1 MEGAMAMKA
10 QATGSRAGRWVAAAL
25 VGGGAAACAV
35 NPVTGRTQLSL
46 VSEAQEVQLGQ
57 QSAQQVAQEIGLVPD
72 SALQAYVQRVGGTLA
87 AASERPNL
95 PWTFRVVEDATPNAF
110 ALPGGYIF
118 VTRGM
123 MNLMTSEA
131 ELASVLGHEIGH
143 VTAKHQVTMISRS
156 QLAQI
161 GVGLGSVLVP
171 QLQSLGGLA
180 NTGLQLLFLRYSR
193 DAERQADLLGFRYAL
208 GQRYDVREMAHVF
221 ESLQRVEAAQQAKT
235 GRSPLPTYMASHPG
249 EPARIADV
257 ERRAA
262 AVPAGSATR
271 VESATY
277 LPRLNGLIYG
287 ENPRQGYFQQN
298 LFLHPDL
305 RFHMSFPQGW
315 QTQNLPQAVTGV
327 SQRQDAIVQLTLAQQ
342 SRSADEAARRFF
354 SAQGVQAGQGGQT
367 TVNGLPAVVVYFQA
381 QTQQGI
387 VGGMVGFIEYGG
399 NVYQLLAYSPAQLFQ
414 QYEGLFRQV
423 IGSFGP
429 ETAPA
434 VLNVRPNRVSI
445 VRVPQAMTLA
455 EFQRRYPSSIPIEE
469 LAIINQVQGPTA
481 TLPAGA
487 MVKRIVRQ

>member
-1 MEGAMAMKA
+1 MATKA
-10 QATGSRAGRWVAAAL
+10 RSTGSRAGRWVAAAL

-35 NPVTGRTQLSL
+35 NPVTGRNQLSL
-46 VSEAQEVQLGQ
+46 VSEGQEIQLGQ
-57 QSAQQVAQEIGLVPD
+57 QSAQQVAQEIGLVQD
-72 SALQAYVQRVGGTLA
+72 SALQAYVQRVGSTLA

-123 MNLMTSEA
+123 MNLMTNEA
-131 ELASVLGHEIGH
+131 ELSSVLGHEIGH
-143 VTAKHQVTMISRS
+143 VTAKHQVTMISRA
-156 QLAQI
+156 QLAQV
-161 GVGLGSVLVP
+161 GLGLGSVLVP

-208 GQRYDVREMAHVF
+208 GQHYDVREMAHVF
-221 ESLQRVEAAQQAKT
+221 ESLQRVEQAQQAKT

-262 AVPAGSATR
+262 QVPAGSATR
-271 VESATY
+271 VEGAPY
-277 LPRLNGLIYG
+277 LQRLNGLIYG
-287 ENPRQGYFQQN
+287 ENPRQGYFQGN
-298 LFLHPDL
+298 VFLHPDL
-305 RFHMSFPQGW
+305 RFHVTFPQGW

-327 SQRQDAIVQLTLAQQ
+327 SQRQDAIVQLSLAQQ
-342 SRSADEAARRFF
+342 SRSAGDAANRFF
-354 SAQGVQAGQGGQT
+354 QQQGVQAGQGGQT

-387 VGGMVGFIEYGG
+387 VGGMVGFIEHGG

-414 QYEGLFRQV
+414 QYEGLFRGV

-429 ETAPA
+429 ESSAA

>member
-1 MEGAMAMKA
+1 MTF
-10 QATGSRAGRWVAAAL
+10 QSTGSRAGRWVAAAL
-25 VGGGAAACAV
+25 IGGSAAACAV
-35 NPVTGRTQLSL
+35 NPVTGRRQLSL

-57 QSAQQVAQEIGLVPD
+57 QSAMQVSQQLGLVPD
-72 SALQAYVQRVGGTLA
+72 SSLQQYVQRLGGTLA

-95 PWTFRVVEDATPNAF
+95 PWTFRVVDDPTPNAF

-123 MNLMTSEA
+123 LNLMNSEA

-143 VTAKHQVTMISRS
+143 VTAKHQVTMISRA

-161 GVGLGSVLVP
+161 GLGLGSVLVP
-171 QLQSLGGLA
+171 QLQGLGGLA
-180 NTGLQLLFLRYSR
+180 STGLQLLFLRYSR

-221 ESLQRVEAAQQAKT
+221 QTLQRVTEAERARS
-235 GRSPLPTYMASHPG
+235 GRSPLPTYLASHPG

-262 AVPAGSATR
+262 QVPAGSATR
-271 VESATY
+271 VEAAPY
-277 LPRLNGLIYG
+277 LQRLNGLVYG

-305 RFHMSFPQGW
+305 RFHVAFPQGW
-315 QTQNLPQAVTGV
+315 RTQNLPQAVTAG
-327 SQRQDAIVQLTLAQQ
+327 SPRQDAIMQLTLAEQ
-342 SRSADEAARRFF
+342 SRSASEAANRFF
-354 SAQGVQAGQGGQT
+354 AQQGVQAGQGGQMT
-367 TVNGLPAVVVYFQA
+367 INGLRAVMVYFQA

-387 VGGMVGFIEYGG
+387 VGGVVAFIEHGG
-399 NVYQLLAYSPAQLFQ
+399 RVYQLLGYTPAQLVR
-414 QYEGLFRQV
+414 QYEGAFRQV

-429 ETAPA
+429 ESNPD

-455 EFQRRYPSSIPIEE
+455 EFQRRYPSTIPIEE
-469 LAIINQVQGPTA
+469 LAIINQVEGPTA
-481 TLPAGA
+481 NLPAGA

>member
-1 MEGAMAMKA
+1 MK
-10 QATGSRAGRWVAAAL
+10 QQSTGSRAGRWVAAAL
-25 VGGGAAACAV
+25 IGGGAAACAV

-46 VSEAQEVQLGQ
+46 VSESQEIQLGQ
-57 QSAQQVAQEIGLVPD
+57 QSAVQVSQEIGLVPD
-72 SALQAYVQRVGGTLA
+72 SSLQAYVQRVGGTLA

-95 PWTFRVVEDATPNAF
+95 PWTFRVVDDPTPNAF

-143 VTAKHQVTMISRS
+143 VTAKHQVTMISRA

-161 GVGLGSVLVP
+161 GLGLGSVLVP
-171 QLQSLGGLA
+171 QLQGLGGLA
-180 NTGLQLLFLRYSR
+180 SSGLQLLFLRYSR

-208 GQRYDVREMAHVF
+208 GQHYDVREMGHVF
-221 ESLQRVEAAQQAKT
+221 EALQRVTEAERARS
-235 GRSPLPTYMASHPG
+235 GRSPLPTYLASHPG

-262 AVPAGSATR
+262 QVPAGSATR
-271 VESATY
+271 VESAPY
-277 LPRLNGLIYG
+277 LQRLNGLVYG

-305 RFHMSFPQGW
+305 RFHVAFPQGW
-315 QTQNLPQAVTGV
+315 KTQNLPQAVTGA
-327 SQRQDAIVQLTLAQQ
+327 SPRQDAIVQLTLAEQ
-342 SRSADEAARRFF
+342 SRSAGDAANRFF
-354 SAQGVQAGQGGQT
+354 SQQGVQAGQGGQT

-387 VGGMVGFIEYGG
+387 VGGIVAFIEQGG
-399 NVYQLLAYSPAQLFQ
+399 HVYQILGYTPAQLAR

-429 ETAPA
+429 ESNPE

-445 VRVPQAMTLA
+445 VRVPQAMTLT
-455 EFQRRYPSSIPIEE
+455 EFQRRYPSTIPIEE
-469 LAIINQVQGPTA
+469 LAIINQVAGPTA

-487 MVKRIVRQ
+487 MVKRVVRQ

>member
-1 MEGAMAMKA
+1 MQERT
-10 QATGSRAGRWVAAAL
+10 TGSRAGRWVAAAL
-25 VGGGAAACAV
+25 IGGGAAACAV
-35 NPVTGRTQLSL
+35 NPVTGRSQLSL

-57 QSAQQVAQEIGLVPD
+57 QSAAQVSQEIGLVPD
-72 SALQAYVQRVGGTLA
+72 SSLQAYVQRVGGTLA

-95 PWTFRVVEDATPNAF
+95 PWTFRVVDDATPNAF
-110 ALPGGYIF
+110 ALPGGYVF

-123 MNLMTSEA
+123 MDLMTSEA
-131 ELASVLGHEIGH
+131 ELATVLGHEIGH
-143 VTAKHQVTMISRS
+143 VTAKHQVTMISRA
-156 QLAQI
+156 QLAQV
-161 GVGLGSVLVP
+161 GLGLGSVLVP
-171 QLQSLGGLA
+171 QIASLGGLA

-208 GQRYDVREMAHVF
+208 GQHYDVREMGHVF
-221 ESLQRVEAAQQAKT
+221 EALQRVEEAERTRT
-235 GRSPLPTYMASHPG
+235 GRSPLPTYMQSHPS

-262 AVPAGSATR
+262 QVPAGTATR
-271 VESATY
+271 VEGAPY
-277 LPRLNGLIYG
+277 LQRLNGLIYG
-287 ENPRQGYFQQN
+287 ENPRQGYFQGS

-305 RFHMSFPQGW
+305 RFRVTFPQGW

-342 SRSADEAARRFF
+342 SRTADEAARRFF
-354 SAQGVQAGQGGQT
+354 SQQGVQAGQGGQT

-387 VGGMVGFIEYGG
+387 VGGMVGFIEHGG
-399 NVYQLLAYSPAQLFQ
+399 NVYQVLGYSPAQIFP

-429 ETAPA
+429 ENSPA

-445 VRVPQAMTLA
+445 VRVPQAMTLT

-469 LAIINQVQGPTA
+469 LAVINQVSGPTA
-481 TLPAGA
+481 TLPAGT
-487 MVKRIVRQ
+487 MVKRVVRQ

>member
-1 MEGAMAMKA
+1 MRF
-10 QATGSRAGRWVAAAL
+10 QSTGSHAGRWVAAAL
-25 VGGGAAACAV
+25 IGGGAAACAV

-57 QSAQQVAQEIGLVPD
+57 QSAVQVSQEIGLVPD
-72 SALQAYVQRVGGTLA
+72 SSLQAYVQRVGSTLA

-95 PWTFRVVEDATPNAF
+95 PWTFRVVDDPTPNAF

-123 MNLMTSEA
+123 MDLMTSEA
-131 ELASVLGHEIGH
+131 ELATVLGHEIGH

-161 GVGLGSVLVP
+161 GLGLGSILVP
-171 QLQSLGGLA
+171 QLQGLGSLAG
-180 NTGLQLLFLRYSR
+180 TGLQLLFLRYSR

-208 GQRYDVREMAHVF
+208 GQHYDVREMAHVF
-221 ESLQRVEAAQQAKT
+221 EALQRVEAAEQAKS
-235 GRSPLPTYMASHPG
+235 GRSPLPTYLASHPG

-262 AVPAGSATR
+262 QVPAGSATR

-277 LPRLNGLIYG
+277 LPRLNGLVYG

-305 RFHMSFPQGW
+305 RFHLAFPQGW
-315 QTQNLPQAVTGV
+315 QTQNLPQAVTAA
-327 SQRQDAIVQLTLAQQ
+327 SPRQDAILQLTLAQQ
-342 SRSADEAARRFF
+342 SRSAGEAANRFF
-354 SAQGVQAGQGGQT
+354 SQQGVQAGQGGQT

-387 VGGMVGFIEYGG
+387 VGGTVAFIEYGG
-399 NVYQLLAYSPAQLFQ
+399 NVYQLLGYTPSQLFG

-429 ETAPA
+429 ESNPS
-434 VLNVRPNRVSI
+434 VLNVRPNVVSV
-445 VRVPQAMTLA
+445 VRVPQAMTLT
-455 EFQRRYPSSIPIEE
+455 EFQRRYPSTIPIEE
-469 LAIINQVQGPTA
+469 LAIINQVESPST
-481 TLPAGA
+481 TLPAGS
-487 MVKRIVRQ
+487 MVKRVVRQ